1 MNTLFV
7 FLLLLNTCMGFNLL
21 KKIGKVK
28 NNNHVNINYDLNIV
42 TWDDGEVPW
51 EFEDDISLDINYNI
65 YNENLKTEI
74 MITEYGNTKYIE
86 INSEIDLIN
95 YNNLIKELSSVKDKV
110 YNIALEQDL
119 LLYSLLSLIEDI
131 TDIIPYITLIPLLFI
146 NNINIEKIRKDK
158 IFILTCLLYVKS
170 AKSCN

>member
-7 FLLLLNTCMGFNLL
+7 FLLLLNTCIGFNLF

-28 NNNHVNINYDLNIV
+28 KNNVNYDLNIV

-65 YNENLKTEI
+65 YSENLKTEI

-86 INSEIDLIN
+86 INSAIGLID
-95 YNNLIKELSSVKDKV
+95 YNNLIKELSSIKDKV
-110 YNIALEQDL
+110 YNTALEQDL
-119 LLYSLLSLIEDI
+119 IIYSLLSLIEDI

-146 NNINIEKIRKDK
+146 NNANIENIRKDK